1 MNISINIPE
10 KECVYV
16 ERLWYEYNAALGIL
30 RYLMSQ
36 PDTLEKHLQLYVDSC
51 EAKGVALEIAKQEV
65 SDKYKPEGKVL
76 SYSFNFDKLTIDY
89 QMEE

>member
-1 MNISINIPE
+1 MTISVAIPE

-16 ERLWYEYNAALGIL
+16 ERLWYEYRSALGIL

-36 PDTLEKHLQLYVDSC
+36 SDTLEKHLQLYTDSC
-51 EAKGVALEIAKQEV
+51 EVKGVELEMAKQNV
-65 SDKYKPEGKVL
+65 SDAYKPEGKVL

-89 QMEE
+89 QVEE